1 MSMAKSVESAAETV
15 ALVTETVAEAAGA
28 VDDVVESGR
37 SLVRLLVFALIGL
50 AVVAAVVKLVMG
62 SRQTEAPAAPYEPV
76 QPAASAE
83 PEASGE
89 AEGSGEAG
97 ESS

>member
-1 MSMAKSVESAAETV
+1 MSVAQNVESAAETV

-37 SLVRLLVFALIGL
+37 SLVKLLVFAIIGL
-50 AVVAAVVKLVMG
+50 AVIAAVVKLVMG
-62 SRQTEAPAAPYEPV
+62 NDQVAEPAPPYEPV
-76 QPAASAE
+76 QPASSTE

-89 AEGSGEAG
+89 AEGSE
-97 ESS
+97 ESTES